1 MIKVT
6 KTIVILVL
14 AGISL
19 IACNKKTDATQTEVK
34 QEDEKEIVVKDSVPA
49 PLKVY
54 TADGM
59 SVKAYNYEGLKHFLN
74 QKNDTTYVVNF
85 WATWCV
91 PCVAELPH
99 FEDLNEK
106 YKDNK
111 VKVLL
116 VSLDMDKKIESQLI
130 PFIKKRQLKSEVVIL
145 RDPDAD
151 SWISQI
157 DSSWT
162 GAIPATLIYNKDQRK
177 FYEKSFTYDGLEKE
191 VSNFK

>member
-19 IACNKKTDATQTEVK
+19 IACNKKTDATQTQVK
-34 QEDEKEIVVKDSVPA
+34 QEEEKEIVVKDSVQA

-99 FEDLNEK
+99 FEALNEK

-151 SWISQI
+151 SWISQV

>member
-1 MIKVT
+1 MIKVK

-19 IACNKKTDATQTEVK
+19 IACNKKKDATQTEVK
-34 QEDEKEIVVKDSVPA
+34 QEEEKEIVVKDSVPA

-99 FEDLNEK
+99 FEALNEK

-130 PFIKKRQLKSEVVIL
+130 PFIKKRQLKSEVIIL

>member
-99 FEDLNEK
+99 FEALNEK

>member
-19 IACNKKTDATQTEVK
+19 IACNKKTDATQTQVK
-34 QEDEKEIVVKDSVPA
+34 QEEEKEIVVKDSVPA

-54 TADGM
+54 TADGI

-74 QKNDTTYVVNF
+74 QKNDTTYVINF

>member
-34 QEDEKEIVVKDSVPA
+34 QEEEKEIVVKDSVPA

-99 FEDLNEK
+99 FEALNEK

-130 PFIKKRQLKSEVVIL
+130 PFIKKRQLKSEVIIL